1 MVAKATGTN
10 KTTPDARDKADKDT
24 FAKEFLVWVDDSSK
38 VSDETIEVNKAS
50 VVQEAEQRGL
60 RQDGE
65 VTLVSKEPKDEHN
78 VLLSYTVDV
87 KSADETK

>member
-1 MVAKATGTN
+1 MVKATGIS
-10 KTTPDARDKADKDT
+10 KTTPDARDKADKET
-24 FAKEFLVWVDDSSK
+24 FAKDFLVWVDDSSK
-38 VSDETIEVNKAS
+38 VSDYTIDVNKAS

-65 VTLVSKEPKDEHN
+65 VTLVSQEPKGEHN

-87 KSADETK
+87 KPASVDK

>member
-1 MVAKATGTN
+1 MVKATGIN
-10 KTTPDARDKADKDT
+10 KTTPDARDKASKET
-24 FAKEFLVWVDDSSK
+24 FAKEFLVWVDDATK
-38 VSDETIEVNKAS
+38 VPESIIEVNKAS

-65 VTLVSKEPKDEHN
+65 VTLVSKEAKSEHN

-87 KSADETK
+87 KPADPNQK